1 MVVLLFAGAGLALS
15 LAGVLLLDRADRRV
29 RYPAQVAGMG
39 LPVLAAV
46 PYTRGALAARDA
58 RGAAQLAEAF
68 RELRLAVMH
77 GHGSGAGPLVLTV
90 TSAMSGDGKSLVA
103 AGLAA
108 AFAGHGQRTLLVDGD
123 VRRGVL
129 HRGFGLARTP
139 GLTDVLNGTAR
150 LGDVLRPS
158 GSFWMIPSGSRM
170 KMGPELIGSPAMA
183 ALLNEVKPRFQ
194 VVIVDSPPLGA
205 GVDAYVLGTL
215 TGNMVM
221 VVRTGA
227 TDGEL
232 AGAKLDLLD
241 RLPVRVL
248 GAVLNAVPATR
259 LYRSYSYLPGYEVA
273 DESADALPAS
283 TSAP

>member
-1 MVVLLFAGAGLALS
+1 
-15 LAGVLLLDRADRRV
+15 
-29 RYPAQVAGMG
+29 MG

-46 PYTRGALAARDA
+46 PYTRGGLASRDP
-58 RGAAQLAEAF
+58 RGAAQIHEAF
-68 RELRLAVMH
+68 RELRLAVVHAH
-77 GHGSGAGPLVLTV
+77 GGAGPLVLTV

-108 AFAGHGQRTLLVDGD
+108 AFASQGQRTLLVDAD

-129 HRGFGLARTP
+129 HRAFALARTP
-139 GLTDVLNGTAR
+139 GLTDVLNGTTR
-150 LGDVLRPS
+150 LGEVLRPA
-158 GSFWMIPSGSRM
+158 GAFWLIPSGSRLRN
-170 KMGPELIGSPAMA
+170 GPELIGSPAMA
-183 ALLNEVKPRFQ
+183 ALLAEVKPRFE

-215 TGNMVM
+215 TGSMVM

-248 GAVLNAVPATR
+248 GAVLNAVPATGA
-259 LYRSYSYLPGYEVA
+259 YRSYSYLPGYEV
-273 DESADALPAS
+273 EEEPRGGIPVPARL
-283 TSAP
+283 